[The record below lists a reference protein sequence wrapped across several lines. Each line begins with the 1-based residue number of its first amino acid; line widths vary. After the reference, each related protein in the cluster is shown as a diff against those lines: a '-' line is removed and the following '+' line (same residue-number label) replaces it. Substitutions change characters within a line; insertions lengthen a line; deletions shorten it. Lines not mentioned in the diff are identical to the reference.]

1 MKPIKYD
8 TYTFQEV
15 WDNVED
21 FADDY
26 KESPLYDAE
35 FDQITHALTNIH
47 NSLTDDNVNK
57 LFYLLYAK
65 YGNSPIA
72 NFDVNQFKYK
82 VYTTIFQYGPNW
94 QKELDL
100 QDKLRGLSD
109 TDLLTG
115 AKIVYNHAANNGQ
128 APTTSELTETS
139 YIDEQNTTNY
149 KRTKLDAYNNLIL
162 LLKKDVTQEFLNR
175 FKPLFK
181 AFVSPEVFPIYVSED
196 DYDE

>member
-15 WDNVED
+15 WDNAAD
-21 FADDY
+21 FKTDY
-26 KESPLYDAE
+26 KASPLYVTNQCL
-35 FDQITHALTNIH
+35 FDGTNSKPDNIT
-47 NSLTDDNVNK
+47 V

-94 QKELDL
+94 QKELEL
-100 QDKLRGLSD
+100 QQTLRGMTE
-109 TDLLTG
+109 TDLITG
-115 AKIVYNHAANNGQ
+115 AKIIYNKSYNDAS
-128 APTTSELTETS
+128 APTTEEVA
-139 YIDEQNTTNY
+139 YVNEQNTSNY
-149 KRTKLDAYNNLIL
+149 KRAKLDAYNNLVL
-162 LLKKDVTQEFLNR
+162 LLKKDVTQEFLNK

-181 AFVSPEVFPIYVSED
+181 TFVSPEVFPIYISED
-196 DYDE
+196 DNNE

>member
-15 WDNVED
+15 WDEASD
-21 FADDY
+21 FKTDY
-26 KESPLYDAE
+26 KASPLY
-35 FDQITHALTNIH
+35 ITGQC
-47 NSLTDDNVNK
+47 LTDGTNSTPDNITA
-57 LFYLLYAK
+57 LYYLLYAK

-82 VYTTIFQYGPNW
+82 VYATIYQYGPNW
-94 QKELDL
+94 QKELEV
-100 QDKLRGLSD
+100 QQKLRGLTD

-128 APTTSELTETS
+128 APSTAELTETS

-149 KRTKLDAYNNLIL
+149 KRTKLDAYNNLII

>member
-15 WDNVED
+15 WDNATD
-21 FADDY
+21 FKTDY
-26 KESPLYDAE
+26 KESPLYTLDSA
-35 FDQITHALTNIH
+35 QV
-47 NSLTDDNVNK
+47 LTDGTGSTKDNISA
-57 LFYLLYAK
+57 LYYLLYAK

-82 VYTTIFQYGPNW
+82 LYTTIYQYGPNW
-94 QKELDL
+94 QKELEV
-100 QDKLRGLSD
+100 QQKLRAL
-109 TDLLTG
+109 TDDDLVLG
-115 AKIVYNHAANNGQ
+115 AKIIYNHAANNGQ
-128 APTTSELTETS
+128 SPSTDELTETN

-181 AFVSPEVFPIYVSED
+181 AFVSPEVFPIYISED
-196 DYDE
+196 DDNE

>member
-21 FADDY
+21 FSDDY
-26 KESPLYDAE
+26 KASYFYDYTAATQSTPE
-35 FDQITHALTNIH
+35 NYH
-47 NSLTDDNVNK
+47 NSLTNDNINK

-82 VYTTIFQYGPNW
+82 VYATIFQYGPNW
-94 QKELDL
+94 QKELDI
-100 QDKLRGLSD
+100 QDKLRNLSD
-109 TDLLTG
+109 TDLITG
-115 AKIVYNHAANNGQ
+115 AKVIYNTAYHNGQ
-128 APTTSELTETS
+128 APATTELTETE
-139 YIDEQNTTNY
+139 YIDEQRTSNY

-162 LLKKDVTQEFLNR
+162 LLKKDVTQEFLNK

-181 AFVSPEVFPIYVSED
+181 AFVSPEVFPIYISED
-196 DYDE
+196 DDNE